1 MQLVKNI
8 KAIQHTHKSHKT
20 LLSLF
25 FMALKCICCMFCISL
40 LLLVFRCVHFFFV
53 SSFIRIWA
61 AQKCEYH
68 LYACS
73 SLNAINYTSAAVFM
87 VPFGS
92 FTQERKK
99 THQILFFCVFCV
111 EKWKITH
118 WTMVHRYRVYRIEIK
133 LYWKWIKIETI
144 DGSMI
149 SIFFLSRMRKHSKS
163 RL

>member
-73 SLNAINYTSAAVFM
+73 SLSAINYTSAAVFM

-99 THQILFFCVFCV
+99 NLIKFSSFAYFAL
-111 EKWKITH
+111 KNGRLPIGRWSIDI
-118 WTMVHRYRVYRIEIK
+118 VYIV
-133 LYWKWIKIETI
+133 
-144 DGSMI
+144 
-149 SIFFLSRMRKHSKS
+149 SKS
-163 RL
+163 N